1 MYRLNGVDPRDLIDK
16 AATLGLDGAHGSLAY
31 ELAEVEYHFHHYS
44 RWFELASVPAAETHR
59 ADAAG
64 LGGGSF
70 QIDAG
75 NNTWGSWVQILGSSD
90 TPIAT
95 DGVYYDL
102 HEILVTATEK
112 NFLYVVQIGFG
123 ASGAAALTAGDYME
137 EVFIPAAAFV
147 DSGPVGVHSI
157 RIAAGTKA
165 WARCLCDGQDTGTF
179 NFIFGLHEYGGNP

>member
-1 MYRLNGVDPRDLIDK
+1 MYTLNGITQSDKIDAVATQGLNGV
-16 AATLGLDGAHGSLAY
+16 HGSLAY

-64 LGGGSF
+64 LGAGAF

-90 TPIAT
+90 TPVAT
-95 DGVYYDL
+95 GSAYFDM

-112 NFLYVVQIGFG
+112 NFLYVLQIGFG
-123 ASGAAALTAGDYME
+123 ASGAAALTAGDYIE
-137 EVFIPAAAFV
+137 EVFLPAAAFV
-147 DSGPVGVHSI
+147 DSGPVGIHSI
-157 RIAAGTKA
+157 RIATGTKA

-179 NFIFGLHEYGGNP
+179 NFLFGIHEYEG